1 MIFKDLKRLCFS
13 GYQAVETTEQRRNT
27 LSAGS
32 PALPD
37 RLLKFYWKQ
46 F

>member
-1 MIFKDLKRLCFS
+1 MCIP
-13 GYQAVETTEQRRNT
+13 GYRAVKATEQRRNT

-37 RLLKFYWKQ
+37 RRLEFYWKQ